1 MQKKID
7 DTIERLNGMEVN
19 GYPVRG
25 MEVRGYHAD
34 GVEFCISLESP
45 VGLRFKLIALV
56 SNKAIE
62 NDKFD
67 LYEFM
72 TEKIKS
78 AVRMI
83 DKHYL
88 TDKNYSTIRTE

>member
-7 DTIERLNGMEVN
+7 DMIARLNGMEVN
-19 GYPVRG
+19 GYHVRG
-25 MEVRGYHAD
+25 MEVGGYHAD
-34 GVEFCISLESP
+34 VVEFCLSLESP
-45 VGLRFKLIALV
+45 VGLRFAVIIRV

-72 TEKIKS
+72 TGKIKS